1 MQTKFSIILPTYN
14 EGGNIIKLIKE
25 IKNVFKKTNKNF
37 EIIVVDDNS
46 EDNTEKLVK
55 NYLKKNRFVKFFSR
69 KKFRKNLA
77 QSIQFGI
84 SKSKND
90 NVIWLDADF
99 QHAPK
104 YIKAFIKKI
113 KN

>member
-46 EDNTEKLVK
+46 EDNREKLVK
-55 NYLKKNRFVKFFSR
+55 NYLKKDNLLNFFQGKNS
-69 KKFRKNLA
+69 KNLT
-77 QSIQFGI
+77 QSINLG
-84 SKSKND
+84 
-90 NVIWLDADF
+90 F
-99 QHAPK
+99 QK
-104 YIKAFIKKI
+104 
-113 KN
+113 

>member
-55 NYLKKNRFVKFFSR
+55 NFLKKNKFVKFFSR
-69 KKFRKNLA
+69 KKFRK
-77 QSIQFGI
+77 I
-84 SKSKND
+84 
-90 NVIWLDADF
+90 
-99 QHAPK
+99 
-104 YIKAFIKKI
+104 
-113 KN
+113 

>member
-55 NYLKKNRFVKFFSR
+55 NYLKKNKFVKFFSR
-69 KKFRKNLA
+69 KNSEKFS
-77 QSIQFGI
+77 SIH
-84 SKSKND
+84 S
-90 NVIWLDADF
+90 IWDF
-99 QHAPK
+99 
-104 YIKAFIKKI
+104 KK
-113 KN
+113 

>member
-55 NYLKKNRFVKFFSR
+55 NFLKKINLLNFFQG
-69 KKFRKNLA
+69 KN
-77 QSIQFGI
+77 SE
-84 SKSKND
+84 
-90 NVIWLDADF
+90 
-99 QHAPK
+99 
-104 YIKAFIKKI
+104 KI
-113 KN
+113 